1 MVFYMLANRLKVLLA
16 ERQLTNK
23 QVSDDTKISRNTIS
37 NIINNP
43 DANIATNTIDRLC
56 NYLEIDPSNFF
67 EYSPYLITFEYK
79 VGIYDEYDSDP
90 KIAPFALLH
99 VVSGDTEDSFRFI
112 YEPDDYLNSNIA
124 TRDYDGFDEIYSCLP
139 LSFKSDIMDIL
150 VGGAKKFV
158 IDKSIKLDHEYK
170 SGDTLKLLIRDIG
183 KSYHYKYFTI

>member
-1 MVFYMLANRLKVLLA
+1 
-16 ERQLTNK
+16 
-23 QVSDDTKISRNTIS
+23 
-37 NIINNP
+37 IINNP

-90 KIAPFALLH
+90 EIAPFALLH
-99 VVSGDTEDSFRFI
+99 VVSGDTEDSFRLI

-183 KSYHYKYFTI
+183 KSYHYKY

>member
-1 MVFYMLANRLKVLLA
+1 MLANRLKVLLA

-56 NYLEIDPSNFF
+56 NYLEIDPSDFF
-67 EYSPYLITFEYK
+67 EYSPYLITFKYK
-79 VGIYDEYDSDP
+79 VDIYDEYDSDP
-90 KIAPFALLH
+90 KIAPFVLLH
-99 VVSGDTEDSFRFI
+99 VVSGDTEDSYRFV

-124 TRDYDGFDEIYSCLP
+124 IQDYDGFGTIYSGLP
-139 LSFKSDIMDIL
+139 LSFKSNIMDVL
-150 VGGAKKFV
+150 VEGAKKFV

-170 SGDTLKLLIRDIG
+170 SGDTLKLLIRDIDEY
-183 KSYHYKYFTI
+183 SHYKYFTI